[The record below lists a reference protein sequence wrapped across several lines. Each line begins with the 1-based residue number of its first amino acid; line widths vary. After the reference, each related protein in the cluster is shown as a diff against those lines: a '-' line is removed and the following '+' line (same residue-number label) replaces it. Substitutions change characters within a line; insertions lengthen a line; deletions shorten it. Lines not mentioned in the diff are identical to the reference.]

1 MHIFITGGSGLTG
14 PAVVSELIAGGHT
27 VTGLA
32 RSDRAADRLRA
43 LGARVLPGSL
53 EDTETLAAGA
63 RASDGVIHMAFGGS
77 FADPD
82 DLIRR
87 DVSAIEA
94 LGSGLAGSGKPLVM
108 TSGTFA
114 MALGSVS
121 TEKDPASPDALAFF
135 RIPGE
140 QACLGFA
147 PQGVRAIVLRLSPTV
162 HGPGD
167 YGFIAMVIAAARR
180 HGVSAYIGDG
190 ANRWPAIHRADA
202 AVLYRLAVESAPA
215 GSALH
220 GAAESAVTFSTI
232 AHVIGHRL
240 GIPTV
245 SLTAE
250 QGAEHFG
257 DPFMVTAFAADAP
270 ASSARTRALLGWIPT
285 HPTLIEDMQEG
296 DYFTAQPAVE
306 TGAHHA

>member
-14 PAVVSELIAGGHT
+14 PAVVSELIASGHT

-32 RSDRAADRLRA
+32 RSDASADRLRG
-43 LGARVLPGSL
+43 LGADVLSGSL
-53 EDTETLAAGA
+53 EDHETLTAGA

-77 FADPD
+77 FGDPD

-87 DVSAIEA
+87 DVTAIEA
-94 LGSGLAGSGKPLVM
+94 LGAGLIGSGKPLVM

-121 TEKDPASPDALAFF
+121 TEDDPAGPESLAFF

-140 QACLGFA
+140 QACLAFGA
-147 PQGVRAIVLRLSPTV
+147 QGVRSIVMRLSPTV

-167 YGFIAMVIAAARR
+167 YGFIAMAIAAARR
-180 HGVSAYIGDG
+180 NGVSAYVGDG

-202 AVLYRLAVESAPA
+202 AVLYRLAVERAPA

-220 GAAESAVTFSTI
+220 GAAESAITFATI
-232 AHVIGHRL
+232 AHAIGHRL
-240 GIPTV
+240 GLPTV
-245 SLTAE
+245 SLTPE
-250 QGAEHFG
+250 QAVAHFG
-257 DPFMVTAFAADAP
+257 QPFMATAYAADAP
-270 ASSARTRALLGWIPT
+270 ASSARTRALLDWTPT
-285 HPTLIEDMQEG
+285 HPTLLEDMLEG
-296 DYFTAQPAVE
+296 DYFDQPVAE
-306 TGAHHA
+306 RAGAHHA

>member
-14 PAVVSELIAGGHT
+14 PAVVSELIAGGHQ

-32 RSDRAADRLRA
+32 RSDAAAKRLRA
-43 LGARVLPGSL
+43 LGADTLRGSL
-53 EDTETLAAGA
+53 EDLDTLTEGA
-63 RASDGVIHMAFGGS
+63 RASEGVVHMAFGGS

-94 LGSGLAGSGKPLVM
+94 LGSGLAASGTGAPFVM

-114 MALGSVS
+114 MALDSVS
-121 TEKDPASPDALAFF
+121 TEADPPSPDSLACF

-140 QACLGFA
+140 QACLAFA
-147 PQGVRAIVLRLSPTV
+147 ERGVRSIVMRLSPTV

-167 YGFIAMVIAAARR
+167 HGFIAMVIAAARR
-180 HGVSAYIGDG
+180 TGVSAYIGDG
-190 ANRWPAIHRADA
+190 ANRWPAIHRLDA
-202 AVLYRLAVESAPA
+202 AVLYRLAVERAPA
-215 GSALH
+215 GTAVH
-220 GAAESAVTFSTI
+220 GAAESAITFSTI

-245 SLTAE
+245 SLTSE
-250 QGAEHFG
+250 QAAGHFG
-257 DPFMVTAFAADAP
+257 DPFMAAAFSADAP
-270 ASSARTRALLGWIPT
+270 ASSARTRALLDWTPA
-285 HPTLIEDMQEG
+285 HPSLLEDMQEG
-296 DYFTAQPAVE
+296 DYFTAAPALW
-306 TGAHHA
+306 TGA

>member
-1 MHIFITGGSGLTG
+1 MRIFITGGSGLTG
-14 PAVVSELIAGGHT
+14 PAVVSELIAAGHQ

-32 RSDRAADRLRA
+32 RSDAAAERLRA
-43 LGARVLPGSL
+43 LGADALPGSL
-53 EDTETLAAGA
+53 ADHATLTEGA
-63 RASDGVIHMAFGGS
+63 RASEGVVHMAFGGS

-94 LGSGLAGSGKPLVM
+94 LGSGLVGSDKPLVM

-114 MALGSVS
+114 MAPGSVS
-121 TEKDPASPDALAFF
+121 TEDDAASPDSLAFF

-140 QACLGFA
+140 QACLAFA
-147 PQGVRAIVLRLSPTV
+147 DHGVRSIVMRLSPTV

-180 HGVSAYIGDG
+180 TGVSAYIGDG
-190 ANRWPAIHRADA
+190 ANRWPAIHRLDA
-202 AVLYRLAVESAPA
+202 ASLYRLAVERAPA
-215 GSALH
+215 GRALH
-220 GAAESAVTFSTI
+220 GAAESAITFSTI

-245 SLTAE
+245 SLTPE
-250 QGAEHFG
+250 QAAAHFG
-257 DPFMVTAFAADAP
+257 DPFMATAFSADAP
-270 ASSARTRALLGWIPT
+270 ASSARTRALLDWAPS
-285 HPTLIEDMQEG
+285 HPTLLEDMQEG
-296 DYFTAQPAVE
+296 DYFTADPALW
-306 TGAHHA
+306 TGASRD